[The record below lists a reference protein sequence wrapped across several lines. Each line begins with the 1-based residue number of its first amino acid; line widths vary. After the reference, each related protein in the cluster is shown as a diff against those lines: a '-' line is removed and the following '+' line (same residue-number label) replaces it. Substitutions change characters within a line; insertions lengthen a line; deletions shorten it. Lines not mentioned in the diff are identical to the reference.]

1 MAVDD
6 LQRRFHQLGAEREAI
21 LTKSAPARHVREA
34 IAARVAALEQ
44 AMQPLTRAIKQVEE
58 PLFEVDQERARL
70 ARALSG
76 KTGVAPPREVE
87 KPPMTEAEVV
97 EVIKAL
103 KINDVVP
110 VSVGGADPRIDQVMT
125 VLGELAA
132 KLEALPKSQS
142 MDTVYSDLKNFAQ
155 AVQLHDETIAKLQAD
170 LAETRR
176 DIGAFA
182 ANLEKGAG

>member
-21 LTKSAPARHVREA
+21 LTKSAPARHVRDA

-44 AMQPLTRAIKQVEE
+44 AMQTLTKAIKQVEE

-87 KPPMTEAEVV
+87 KPPMTEAEVI

-110 VSVGGADPRIDQVMT
+110 VAVGGGADPRVDQVMT

-142 MDTVYSDLKNFAQ
+142 MDTVYSDLKTFAQ
-155 AVQLHDETIAKLQAD
+155 AVQLHETAIAAIKTPRCAR
-170 LAETRR
+170 TTCC
-176 DIGAFA
+176 
-182 ANLEKGAG
+182 